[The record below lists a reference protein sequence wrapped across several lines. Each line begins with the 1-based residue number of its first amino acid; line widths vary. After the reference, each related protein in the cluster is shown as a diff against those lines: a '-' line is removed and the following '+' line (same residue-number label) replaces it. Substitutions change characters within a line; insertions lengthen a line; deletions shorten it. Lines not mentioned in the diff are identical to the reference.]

1 MKKEIPPTNG
11 LTVELSDLF
20 SFNSSMDLATQLSQ
34 LLNIPKPALTCSGTV
49 ALIIALQT
57 LQKKQPNR
65 QQVIIPAWTCPLV
78 ALAIEKIGLIPILC
92 DVEQANLN
100 LDLCQLQRL
109 TNTNTLA
116 IVVTHFAGLV
126 YNFSLVQE
134 IAQHYQTFIIEDAAQ
149 SMGATVSQ
157 QSVGLIGDI
166 AFFSMAFGKGLSSAE
181 GGVLFS
187 RHADLHQDLIDN
199 AKKLPVLRYWEIKR
213 CFELIGYSFLYQ
225 PTALTWLYGN
235 PLRKALN
242 NHDEIAAVG
251 DDFDLNSI
259 PVHQLGKW
267 RSQVAMRAS
276 KRLPVHWQQARTRA
290 KKRIAQLQLLPNL
303 HVFDESENTLATFP
317 FLICYVENKV
327 FTQKILD
334 QVWKEGLGITQLFV
348 RSISHYPALSHI
360 QADTPNAIQF
370 AAQSFTI
377 SNSFWLDDLHFQKIF
392 KVLECIL
399 TA

>member
-11 LTVELSDLF
+11 LTVELSDLL
-20 SFNSSMDLATQLSQ
+20 SFHSTMDLATRLSQ

-49 ALIIALQT
+49 ALIVALQT
-57 LQKKQPNR
+57 LQKRQPNR
-65 QQVIIPAWTCPLV
+65 QEVIIPAWTCPLV

-92 DVEQANLN
+92 DLEQASLN
-100 LDLCQLQRL
+100 LDLCHLQQL

-126 YNFSLVQE
+126 CDFSLVQE
-134 IAQHYQTFIIEDAAQ
+134 IARHYQTFIIEDAAQ

-187 RHADLHQDLIDN
+187 RHIDLHQDLIN
-199 AKKLPVLRYWEIKR
+199 NVKKLPVLRSWEIR
-213 CFELIGYSFLYQ
+213 RSLELIGYSFFYR
-225 PTALTWLYGN
+225 PTALTFLYGN

-276 KRLPVHWQQARTRA
+276 KRLPEHWQHARTRA
-290 KKRIAQLQLLPNL
+290 KKRIAQLKLLPNL
-303 HVFDESENTLATFP
+303 HVFDEFTNTRATFP
-317 FLICYVENKV
+317 FLICHVDNQVLTE
-327 FTQKILD
+327 KILGELW
-334 QVWKEGLGITQLFV
+334 QEGLGITRLFV

-377 SNSFWLDDLHFQKIF
+377 SNSVWLDDQHFQSIF
-392 KVLECIL
+392 KVLERIL
-399 TA
+399 SS